1 LLGTSGVYFR
11 TNVLTTL
18 RRVRSFEIVT
28 GKDRRSEKMRRPR
41 IVVALVALAASA
53 ATACDRA
60 DGLDEF
66 AQDSTFVDALRDSI
80 LVRRLDAMQ
89 RHPVAEAKVRSY
101 GRDTARIPNKYRV
114 IAKLS
119 FVSANDSLG
128 DAILQRRALPHA
140 AKLGANAIGIVG
152 SGRERDVIAIDVGS
166 EVKDCPGRWIT
177 APDTGER
184 ECQHPMKSFDT
195 TGFRRVLVGE
205 TIAAPAPQP
214 VPGGS
219 TPVTAPPGVPVGAQ
233 PVRPAEP
240 TRVPSKQGQP

>member
-1 LLGTSGVYFR
+1 
-11 TNVLTTL
+11 
-18 RRVRSFEIVT
+18 
-28 GKDRRSEKMRRPR
+28 MRRPR
-41 IVVALVALAASA
+41 TVVALVALAASV

-66 AQDSTFVDALRDSI
+66 AQDSAFVDALRDSI
-80 LVRRLDAMQ
+80 LVRRLDAVQ
-89 RHPVAEAKVRSY
+89 RPPVAEAQVRSY
-101 GRDTARIPNKYRV
+101 GRDTARITNKYQV

-119 FVSANDSLG
+119 FVSANDTLG
-128 DAILQRRALPHA
+128 DTILQRRALPHA

-152 SGRERDVIAIDVGS
+152 GGRERDVIAIEVGS
-166 EVKDCPGRWIT
+166 TVKDCPGRWIT

-184 ECQHPMKSFDT
+184 ECQRMIDPRTFDPSAMT
-195 TGFRRVLVGE
+195 RVP
-205 TIAAPAPQP
+205 APATSAARPSGPQP

-219 TPVTAPPGVPVGAQ
+219 TPVAAPPSGVPVGAQ

>member
-1 LLGTSGVYFR
+1 MG
-11 TNVLTTL
+11 N
-18 RRVRSFEIVT
+18 
-28 GKDRRSEKMRRPR
+28 EKMRRPR
-41 IVVALVALAASA
+41 LVVALVALAASV

-60 DGLDEF
+60 DGLNEF

-89 RHPVAEAKVRSY
+89 RHPVAEVNVRSY
-101 GRDTARIPNKYRV
+101 GRDTARIPNKYLV

-128 DAILQRRALPHA
+128 DTILQRRTLPHA

-152 SGRERDVIAIDVGS
+152 SGRERDVIAIEVGN
-166 EVKDCPGRWIT
+166 EPKDCPGGRWIT

-184 ECQHPMKSFDT
+184 ECQRPMKTFDT
-195 TGFRRVLVGE
+195 TGFRRVRVGE
-205 TIAAPAPQP
+205 TIAASAPQS
-214 VPGGS
+214 VPARS